1 MKTMEISKEQLYQL
15 YIIENKSREEVA
27 HFTNLSD
34 NRIKYLLK
42 LYKLRKSKN
51 FHYKLISK
59 ANTGKKR
66 SSLTRINIS
75 NSKKGHI
82 PWNKGLTK
90 ETDIRVTKYVYSN
103 KGRKRT
109 KEQRELIS
117 RRTKEAMQNIEI
129 KTKISK
135 TISESNKR
143 RVYTKEQR
151 EIRSKNSR
159 QLWSNKE
166 YANKCSNSKFGNKPL
181 YKGIK
186 MDSDTEMLF
195 AKACDE
201 LNIKWIYHPGVFKYI
216 LRKDNK
222 EHNYYPDF
230 YLKDFNLYIETKYRK
245 NYLYG
250 NDEQME
256 DKLNGMKKLKLKCII
271 LDRRDF
277 KNLDQILMQ
286 V

>member
-1 MKTMEISKEQLYQL
+1 MKINKEQLYQL

-27 HFTNLSD
+27 HFTNLSN
-34 NRIKYLLK
+34 NRIKYLLSKYKIIKDKK
-42 LYKLRKSKN
+42 LCNEL
-51 FHYKLISK
+51 LSK

-66 SSLTRINIS
+66 SILTRINIS
-75 NSKKGHI
+75 NSKKGNI

-90 ETDIRVTKYVYSN
+90 YSDKRVAKYSSIN
-103 KGRKRT
+103 CDKRRT
-109 KEQRELIS
+109 KEQKTLIS
-117 RRTKEAMQNIEI
+117 KRTKEAMNNIEI
-129 KTKISK
+129 RDKISK
-135 TISESNKR
+135 AVSEANKR

-151 EIRSKNSR
+151 ELMSR
-159 QLWSNKE
+159 NARKLWENKE
-166 YANKCSNSKFGNKPL
+166 YADKCNNPKFGNKPI

-195 AKACDE
+195 AKVCDE
-201 LNIKWIYHPGVFKYI
+201 LNIEWIYHPKAFRYI

-230 YLKDFNLYIETKYRK
+230 YLKNFNLYIETKYRK

-256 DKLNGMKKLKLKCII
+256 DKLNGMKKLGLKCII

-277 KNLDQILMQ
+277 KVLNKVLMQ
-286 V
+286 I

>member
-1 MKTMEISKEQLYQL
+1 M
-15 YIIENKSREEVA
+15 N
-27 HFTNLSD
+27 
-34 NRIKYLLK
+34 
-42 LYKLRKSKN
+42 
-51 FHYKLISK
+51 
-59 ANTGKKR
+59 
-66 SSLTRINIS
+66 
-75 NSKKGHI
+75 
-82 PWNKGLTK
+82 
-90 ETDIRVTKYVYSN
+90 
-103 KGRKRT
+103 
-109 KEQRELIS
+109 
-117 RRTKEAMQNIEI
+117 NIEV
-129 KTKISK
+129 KNKI
-135 TISESNKR
+135 IESNKR
-143 RVYTKEQR
+143 RIYTKEQR

-159 QLWSNKE
+159 QLWNNKE

-201 LNIKWIYHPGVFKYI
+201 LNIKQIYHPGVFKYI
-216 LRKDNK
+216 SRKDNK

-230 YLKDFNLYIETKYRK
+230 YLSDFNLYIETKYRN

-286 V
+286 VQDNG

>member
-1 MKTMEISKEQLYQL
+1 MKAMEISKEQLYQL
-15 YIIENKSREEVA
+15 YIIENKSMEEVA
-27 HFTNLSD
+27 YFTNLSD

-42 LYKLRKSKN
+42 LYKLRKPKN
-51 FHYKLISK
+51 LHYKLISK
-59 ANTGKKR
+59 SNTGKIL
-66 SSLTRINIS
+66 SLETRNKIS
-75 NSKKGHI
+75 NSRKGKI
-82 PWNKGLTK
+82 AWNKGLTK
-90 ETDIRVTKYVYSN
+90 ETDNRVAKYAHSNSN

-117 RRTKEAMQNIEI
+117 RRTKEAMNNIDI
-129 KTKISK
+129 KSK
-135 TISESNKR
+135 LTPEKMR

-151 EIRSKNSR
+151 ELRSINARK
-159 QLWSNKE
+159 LWENKE
-166 YANKCSNSKFGNKPL
+166 YADKCSNPKFGNKPT

-195 AKACDE
+195 AKVCDS
-201 LNIKWIYHPGVFKYI
+201 LKIKWIYHPGTFKYV

-230 YLKDFNLYIETKYRK
+230 YLEGYDLYIETKYRK

-250 NDEQME
+250 CDEKME
-256 DKLNGMKKLKLKCII
+256 DKLNGMKKLGLKCII

-277 KNLDQILMQ
+277 KVLNKVLMQ
-286 V
+286 I